1 MTLFGYGDRLAPI
14 RTGRYAD
21 VASSLA
27 WFVGIFVTVAH
38 PAGLVLAG
46 VLLGLTATSVAR
58 AFAAG
63 AAFGITLVGA
73 GVIWVLLV
81 GPLPVEVSVPPV
93 FVAFLALLVPPV
105 VAAPVRWLG

>member
-1 MTLFGYGDRLAPI
+1 MTLFGYGDRLTPV

-21 VASSLA
+21 IASSLT
-27 WFVGIFVTVAH
+27 WFLGIFVTIAH

-46 VLLGLTATSVAR
+46 VLLGLIASSVAR

-63 AAFGITLVGA
+63 AAFGITLVAGGLVWFLVVGSLPIDISVGA
-73 GVIWVLLV
+73 A
-81 GPLPVEVSVPPV
+81 
-93 FVAFLALLVPPV
+93 FVAFLALLVPPA